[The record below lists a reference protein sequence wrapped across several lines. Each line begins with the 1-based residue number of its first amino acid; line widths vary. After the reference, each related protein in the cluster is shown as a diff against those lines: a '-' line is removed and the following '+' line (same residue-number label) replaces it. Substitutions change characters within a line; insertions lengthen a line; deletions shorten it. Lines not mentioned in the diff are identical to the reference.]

1 MTRVVHLVGC
11 ACLLALLVLGAA
23 PARAA
28 PPGGAR
34 ASAQV
39 YLLTG
44 LIGITS
50 GLDGLAAKIRQRGV
64 PASMASPGGWATL
77 AESAVRE
84 HRGGR
89 ARSIIIIGYSAG
101 GGAALEM
108 AAYLNAAQVPVQL
121 LVIFDGTSGPP
132 PAPNVRKLVNLY
144 VPGGWGGPIARPK
157 GFRGTLQNIPA
168 SDPNVGHFTLIDAQ
182 QRRVLGQVLAAVGAA
197 SGVAGAARAGSVS
210 AGPAATGSIR
220 AGSPAAGP
228 AASPAGAS
236 PRASSPQ

>member
-11 ACLLALLVLGAA
+11 VCLLALLILGGA

-28 PPGGAR
+28 SSAR

-50 GLDGLAAKIRQRGV
+50 GLDGLASKIRQRGLR
-64 PASMASPGGWATL
+64 ASMASPGGWATL
-77 AESAVRE
+77 AQSAVRE

-108 AAYLNAAQVPVQL
+108 AAHLHDAQVPVQL

-144 VPGGWGGPIARPK
+144 VSGGWGGPIARPK

-182 QRRVLGQVLAAVGAA
+182 QRRVLALVLAAVGAA
-197 SGVAGAARAGSVS
+197 SGEAGAGSAS
-210 AGPAATGSIR
+210 AGPGATGSIR
-220 AGSPAAGP
+220 AGSPAARP

-236 PRASSPQ
+236 PRASSAQ

>member
-64 PASMASPGGWATL
+64 PASMAPPGGWTTL
-77 AESAVRE
+77 ADSAVRKY
-84 HRGGR
+84 RGGR

-101 GGAALEM
+101 GAAALEM
-108 AAYLNAAQVPVQL
+108 AAHLNAAQVPVQL

-168 SDPNVGHFTLIDAQ
+168 RGPNVGHFTLIDAQ
-182 QRRVLGQVLAAVGAA
+182 QQRVLGQVLAASAPPRAWPG
-197 SGVAGAARAGSVS
+197 AGSES
-210 AGPAATGSIR
+210 AGPAATGSIG
-220 AGSPAAGP
+220 AGSAAPGP

-236 PRASSPQ
+236 PRPSSAQ

>member
-1 MTRVVHLVGC
+1 MTRVVYLVGC
-11 ACLLALLVLGAA
+11 ACLLALLILSAA

-50 GLDGLAAKIRQRGV
+50 GLDGLAAKIRQRGL
-64 PASMASPGGWATL
+64 PTSMASPGGWATL

-89 ARSIIIIGYSAG
+89 AHSIIIIGYSAG

-182 QRRVLGQVLAAVGAA
+182 QRRVLGQVLGAVG
-197 SGVAGAARAGSVS
+197 AGAARAGSVS

-220 AGSPAAGP
+220 AGSPAARP
-228 AASPAGAS
+228 AASPAGAN
-236 PRASSPQ
+236 PRGSSAQ

>member
-11 ACLLALLVLGAA
+11 ACLLAILVLGAA

-77 AESAVRE
+77 AELAVRE

-108 AAYLNAAQVPVQL
+108 AAQLHAAQVPVQL
-121 LVIFDGTSGPP
+121 LVIFDGTPGPP

-144 VPGGWGGPIARPK
+144 VSGGWGGPIARPK

-182 QRRVLGQVLAAVGAA
+182 QRRVLALVLATVGVA
-197 SGVAGAARAGSVS
+197 SGVAGAAGPGSAS
-210 AGPAATGSIR
+210 ATGSIG
-220 AGSPAAGP
+220 AGSPAARP
-228 AASPAGAS
+228 AASPARAS
-236 PRASSPQ
+236 PRATSAQ